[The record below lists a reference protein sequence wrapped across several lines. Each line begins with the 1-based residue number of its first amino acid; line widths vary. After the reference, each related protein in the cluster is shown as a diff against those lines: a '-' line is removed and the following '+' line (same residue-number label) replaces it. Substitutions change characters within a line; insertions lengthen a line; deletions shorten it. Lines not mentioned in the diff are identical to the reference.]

1 VSVDCRERPR
11 IITEKVSAIR
21 NRLTTLYPDHRK
33 PEFSVRVSTRSEQS
47 RSSVQLSVIVV
58 ATDDR
63 TRGAL
68 KNQVSISRRISHLVD
83 VRDSVALRHEL
94 AVHHYDLAILMLED
108 DEERLPACL
117 LRYPDLR
124 VLVIVPHRKTGPLDI
139 WLQQGASEV
148 VSMQKPASLTHAL
161 GRLID
166 ECSLISELHQANEK
180 IHLQQRI
187 HYTLLSNHP
196 HAVMLRCE
204 ESILDANDALQSL
217 LRPNHLSND
226 VKSFDDIWGNWL
238 RWLSPESRATID
250 KLPSDSPSHL
260 EVTSQAGNR
269 YKACVQAIQFPA
281 HQAQLISI
289 DPEPLTSLSEGIALQ
304 GNVNASVSRVS
315 ATESLNARLQ
325 AFLGST
331 LTTRRY
337 TAMLVQFPELASAQT
352 NDGVERTLQDL
363 SINRAHDTLK
373 RCFPEKTL
381 LARASKSA
389 LLLVSPA
396 SDQPSRSAAN
406 YAHEVLGSLGGLT
419 DADTG
424 IKINTLTVSPESLNA
439 SEMIR
444 RLGSHARAA

>member
-1 VSVDCRERPR
+1 
-11 IITEKVSAIR
+11 
-21 NRLTTLYPDHRK
+21 
-33 PEFSVRVSTRSEQS
+33 
-47 RSSVQLSVIVV
+47 
-58 ATDDR
+58 
-63 TRGAL
+63 
-68 KNQVSISRRISHLVD
+68 
-83 VRDSVALRHEL
+83 
-94 AVHHYDLAILMLED
+94 
-108 DEERLPACL
+108 
-117 LRYPDLR
+117 
-124 VLVIVPHRKTGPLDI
+124 
-139 WLQQGASEV
+139 
-148 VSMQKPASLTHAL
+148 MQKPATLTHAL

-180 IHLQQRI
+180 IDLQQRI
-187 HYTLLSNHP
+187 HHTLLSNHP

-217 LRPNHLSND
+217 LRPNHLSSD
-226 VKSFDDIWGNWL
+226 VKTFDDIWGNWL

-337 TAMLVQFPELASAQT
+337 TAMLVQFPELASEQT

-396 SDQPSRSAAN
+396 SNQPSRSAAN

-424 IKINTLTVSPESLNA
+424 IKINTLTVSPDSLNA